1 MSGQTELPRSLK
13 HLVQKVMRGFYPIDH
28 VIVVDLLI
36 RRRLIKEDDI
46 IDLLKFERK
55 QLRSVLAMLEK
66 DKLTKKKLRIETG
79 IDGKSTKHHL
89 YYINYKAFV
98 NVVKY
103 KLDHMRKKIELEE
116 RDLTA
121 RASFVCDE
129 CHKTFTDLE
138 VDQLLDPMSGDMR
151 SRSYDPLVY
160 VLVLPKGC
168 VFKQVFVL
176 WRRSQG
182 RPQSFAES
190 RLTAIIGQIQSNNGT
205 ALAPTQRR
213 RRH

>member
-1 MSGQTELPRSLK
+1 MSVEVPRSLK
-13 HLVQKVMRGFYPIDH
+13 HLVQRVMRGFYPIEH
-28 VIVVDLLI
+28 AIVVDLLI
-36 RRRLIKEDDI
+36 RRQLIKEDDMI
-46 IDLLKFERK
+46 ELLKFEKK

-79 IDGKSTKHHL
+79 VDGKSTRQHY

-138 VDQLLDPMSGDMR
+138 VDQLLDIMTGEMR
-151 SRSYDPLVY
+151 YLSLV
-160 VLVLPKGC
+160 V
-168 VFKQVFVL
+168 
-176 WRRSQG
+176 
-182 RPQSFAES
+182 
-190 RLTAIIGQIQSNNGT
+190 IIS
-205 ALAPTQRR
+205 
-213 RRH
+213 